1 MYIKFMLWAGVL
13 LLSATFLFSSCQSS
27 KIAYGNSYY
36 FKQTTKP
43 VEKPSAEPVK
53 ESTLEASIEI
63 EEISSEDVATKMEE
77 AQQQISTIVEQS
89 NNPALKESVTR
100 TQQLAKEMKN
110 DQLTKKEV
118 RAKRKELRKEIK
130 TLTKEFKNAAPEEKN
145 EIDRNLKLAL
155 IFFGV
160 ALILSIIGG
169 VSTVGTIFW
178 VLSSIAWIAGIVFF
192 VIWLINEVG

>member
-1 MYIKFMLWAGVL
+1 MNTKSMLWVGTL
-13 LLSATFLFSSCQSS
+13 LLAVCTLFSGCQSS

-36 FKQTTKP
+36 FKQTPKP

-63 EEISSEDVATKMEE
+63 EDISSEDIATKMEE
-77 AQQQISTIVEQS
+77 ASEQIATIVEKS
-89 NNPALKESVTR
+89 NNPALKESVNR
-100 TQQLAKEMKN
+100 TQQLAQEMKS